1 MLIPQ
6 STNASTRDW
15 QDSAWKLVPLNVP
28 LHDVAPPTTQRGYQ
42 WVDVQDYAALGAVVI
57 AQPPLTRIL
66 NETTHEDL
74 LQESLRDYED
84 IWRDLAER

>member
-1 MLIPQ
+1 MLMPQ

-15 QDSAWKLVPLNVP
+15 QNSAWRLVPLNVP
-28 LHDVAPPTTQRGYQ
+28 LLDVAPPPIQSGFQ
-42 WVDVQDYAALGAVVI
+42 WVDVQDYAALGGVLT
-57 AQPPLTRIL
+57 AQPPLTRTL
-66 NETTHEDL
+66 DETTHEDL